1 MKKIAII
8 GGGIVGVATAYQLLN
23 ETSDCEIIL
32 LEKENRVAAHQTGNN
47 SGVIHSG
54 IYYKP
59 GSLKAKNCLRGYD
72 FLIDFCKKH
81 NIDYEL
87 CGKVIVAINEHEI
100 SALEKLYDRGNE
112 HGLKGLKYLTS
123 QEIKEI
129 EPECTGVKGVFVP
142 QTGIVDYKRV
152 TEKLA
157 EEVLQNSR
165 ASILLSSKVNA
176 ISYGDSRVNI
186 AYTSPEGK
194 KNIQVDYAINCA
206 GLYCDKIAELSGEKL
221 NVKIIPF
228 RGEYYT
234 VKPERAHIIK
244 NLIYPVPDSNFPFLG
259 VHFTRRITGEIEA
272 GPNAVFAFKR
282 EGYKKTD
289 FSASEFLES
298 IFWRGFQKVAFK
310 YWQTGIGEYYRSFS
324 KRAFTKALQKLVP
337 AVTMNDLEPAG
348 AGVRAQACDKQGNL
362 IDDFYIQES
371 EQFIHVLNAPSPAAT
386 SSLSIGMHISDRARE
401 KWGI

>member
-176 ISYGDSRVNI
+176 ITYTDSRVNI

-228 RGEYYT
+228 RGEYFT

-324 KRAFTKALQKLVP
+324 KRAFIKALQKLVP

>member
-1 MKKIAII
+1 M
-8 GGGIVGVATAYQLLN
+8 GVATAYQLLN

-176 ISYGDSRVNI
+176 ISYTDSRVNI

-228 RGEYYT
+228 RGEYFT

>member
-1 MKKIAII
+1 M
-8 GGGIVGVATAYQLLN
+8 GVATAYQLLN

>member
-32 LEKENRVAAHQTGNN
+32 LEKENKVAAHQTGNN

-176 ISYGDSRVNI
+176 ISYSDSKVNI
-186 AYTSPEGK
+186 AYTSPEGR
-194 KNIQVDYAINCA
+194 KNIQVDYSINCA

-228 RGEYYT
+228 RGEYFT

-371 EQFIHVLNAPSPAAT
+371 DQFIHVLNAPSPAAT

>member
-1 MKKIAII
+1 M
-8 GGGIVGVATAYQLLN
+8 GVATAYQLLN

-72 FLIDFCKKH
+72 FLIDFCMKH

-176 ISYGDSRVNI
+176 ISYSDSRVNI

-228 RGEYYT
+228 RGEYFT

>member
-1 MKKIAII
+1 M
-8 GGGIVGVATAYQLLN
+8 GVATAYQLLN

-81 NIDYEL
+81 NINYEL

-112 HGLKGLKYLTS
+112 HGLKGMKYLTS

-176 ISYGDSRVNI
+176 ISYSDSRVNI

-228 RGEYYT
+228 RGEYFT

>member
-32 LEKENRVAAHQTGNN
+32 LEKENKVAAHQTGNN

-176 ISYGDSRVNI
+176 ISYSDSKVNI
-186 AYTSPEGK
+186 AYTSPEGR
-194 KNIQVDYAINCA
+194 KNIQVDYSINCA

-221 NVKIIPF
+221 NVRIIPF
-228 RGEYYT
+228 RGEYFT

>member
-1 MKKIAII
+1 
-8 GGGIVGVATAYQLLN
+8 
-23 ETSDCEIIL
+23 
-32 LEKENRVAAHQTGNN
+32 VAAHQTGNN

-176 ISYGDSRVNI
+176 ISYSDSRVNI
-186 AYTSPEGK
+186 AYTSLEGR

-228 RGEYYT
+228 RGEYFT

>member
-176 ISYGDSRVNI
+176 ISYSDSKVNI
-186 AYTSPEGK
+186 AYTSPEGR
-194 KNIQVDYAINCA
+194 KNIQVDYSINCA

-228 RGEYYT
+228 RGEYFT

-371 EQFIHVLNAPSPAAT
+371 DQFIHVLNAPSPAAT